1 MLLRPLRLTLPR
13 LLRLTLLRP
22 LRLTLLL
29 RLPRLKRRSNP
40 SSASMKKAG
49 ASRLFSFVLQSSQ
62 DRFASPQ
69 RSPRQALPGHL
80 LRRSA
85 RGNLSHALLD
95 GLDQRRIRRQQF
107 QQPLP

>member
-49 ASRLFSFVLQSSQ
+49 ASRLFSFVL
-62 DRFASPQ
+62 P
-69 RSPRQALPGHL
+69 
-80 LRRSA
+80 
-85 RGNLSHALLD
+85 
-95 GLDQRRIRRQQF
+95 
-107 QQPLP
+107 